1 MSSPA
6 SNAADYMKLRN
17 SVAYLVFV
25 DPNGK
30 IIISIGFSTD
40 NNKHICKFKVILNT
54 KLRQDN
60 AFPMSETTVM
70 MYYYFTLTVAFSLL
84 PMVM

>member
-6 SNAADYMKLRN
+6 SNAADYTNLRN

-25 DPNGK
+25 DLNGK
-30 IIISIGFSTD
+30 IIISIGFSTG

-54 KLRQDN
+54 KLCQDN
-60 AFPMSETTVM
+60 AFSMSETPVM

-84 PMVM
+84 PTVM